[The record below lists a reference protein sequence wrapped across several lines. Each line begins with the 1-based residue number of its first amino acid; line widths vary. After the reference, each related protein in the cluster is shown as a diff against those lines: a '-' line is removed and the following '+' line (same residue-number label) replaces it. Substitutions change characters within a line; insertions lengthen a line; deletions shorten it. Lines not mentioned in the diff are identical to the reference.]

1 MLHPKLNKKLKI
13 KYIFMLIVIEYINYI
28 IKNVIYK
35 NILESFCNYSLY
47 ILPCDLKIIIG
58 AKLVKPNST

>member
-1 MLHPKLNKKLKI
+1 MQ
-13 KYIFMLIVIEYINYI
+13 IVIEYINYI

-58 AKLVKPNST
+58 AKLAQPDVWVEFLIK

>member
-1 MLHPKLNKKLKI
+1 MQ
-13 KYIFMLIVIEYINYI
+13 IFIEYINYI

-58 AKLVKPNST
+58 AKLAQPDV